1 MTKRICRYNC
11 GVELGQFDE
20 KENKYREASTGMLH
34 TRERCE
40 AMKNTMMG
48 NKKPAAEV
56 VQEQEQQPLTLQE
69 IDARL
74 KRVEK
79 MLFAAERRRS
89 RWLRHQLQHRNRG
102 QKSAPISFIHT

>member
-1 MTKRICRYNC
+1 MSKRICRYNC

-40 AMKNTMMG
+40 AMKNTMR
-48 NKKPAAEV
+48 NNSKPAME
-56 VQEQEQQPLTLQE
+56 EQQQQQPLSLDQ
-69 IDARL
+69 IDVRL

-79 MLFAAERRRS
+79 MLFNAGTY
-89 RWLRHQLQHRNRG
+89 N
-102 QKSAPISFIHT
+102 IVD

>member
-1 MTKRICRYNC
+1 MSKSRICRYNC

-20 KENKYREASTGMLH
+20 KENKYREASTGILH

-40 AMKNTMMG
+40 AMKNTMR
-48 NKKPAAEV
+48 NNSKPETAME
-56 VQEQEQQPLTLQE
+56 EQQQQPVEVKPLTIDL

-79 MLFAAERRRS
+79 VLFQDAA
-89 RWLRHQLQHRNRG
+89 
-102 QKSAPISFIHT
+102 

>member
-11 GVELGQFDE
+11 GIELGQFDE

-40 AMKNTMMG
+40 AMKNTMR
-48 NKKPAAEV
+48 NNEKPTTEQQKPEV
-56 VQEQEQQPLTLQE
+56 KHQPLTLDQ
-69 IDARL
+69 IDLRL

-79 MLFAAERRRS
+79 MLFN
-89 RWLRHQLQHRNRG
+89 HG
-102 QKSAPISFIHT
+102 M